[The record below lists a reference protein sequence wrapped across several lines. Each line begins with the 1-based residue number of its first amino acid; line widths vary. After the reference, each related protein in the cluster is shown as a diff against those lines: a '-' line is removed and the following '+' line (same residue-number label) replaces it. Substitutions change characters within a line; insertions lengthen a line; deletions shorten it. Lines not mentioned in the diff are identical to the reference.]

1 MENSNN
7 LGINKRDYLGGS
19 NFKLP
24 GFNAIPNIMQEQR
37 PDRYINFKGGYQ
49 MKKIGILILALFYCY
64 CFAFSQANND
74 SIKYPIDISIDTSI
88 IYDDARDYVRQ
99 CIRFGVDDISI

>member
-37 PDRYINFKGGYQ
+37 PDRYINFKGGY
-49 MKKIGILILALFYCY
+49 
-64 CFAFSQANND
+64 
-74 SIKYPIDISIDTSI
+74 
-88 IYDDARDYVRQ
+88 
-99 CIRFGVDDISI
+99 